1 MTFYYIGVLINYLMG
16 SKTMSEIKDLQE
28 KVAHFISERDWE
40 QFHSPKNI
48 AMSIAI
54 ESAELMEIFQWRTTQ
69 DSSSPELIEKKRAE
83 IEDEVADVMI
93 YLLSFVN
100 VSNIDL
106 AKVVLNKIERNKSR
120 FPIDKVYGNF
130 E

>member
-1 MTFYYIGVLINYLMG
+1 
-16 SKTMSEIKDLQE
+16 MSDIKDLQE
-28 KVAHFISERDWE
+28 KVAKFITERDWN

-54 ESAELMEIFQWRTTQ
+54 ESAEIMEIFQWRTTEE
-69 DSSSPELIEKKRAE
+69 SKEIIEKKRAE

-100 VSNIDL
+100 VCNIDL
-106 AKVVLNKIERNKSR
+106 YNAVIKKIERNKKR
-120 FPIDKVYGNF
+120 FPIEKVYGHF